1 MGGQIALGK
10 VLNRF
15 SFTSKDVA
23 EFANVSESLIKKIR
37 MGQTQGSL
45 DVQRKIRE
53 FIVMKIQLVESEI
66 KNHQAPTLFD
76 DV

>member
-1 MGGQIALGK
+1 M
-10 VLNRF
+10 NRF

-23 EFANVSESLIKKIR
+23 SFANVSESLIKKIR
-37 MGQTQGSL
+37 MGQTKGSL
-45 DVQRKIRE
+45 EVQRKIRE

-66 KNHQAPTLFD
+66 KNHHSTTLFD